1 LCRPTVMEIFF
12 WTSSALAILISAAFV
27 YFDDGMRVMSGS
39 YPLVAAFAVSGFFV
53 RNTEPASEIA
63 RPAWQWWV
71 GLVAVLI
78 LFLAVPWLAH
88 RTAPPAVLAKPSL
101 NEQQVFGGRRM
112 SGFLVVADDQPLRRD
127 VPSLHLT
134 DFAKLITLSNVE
146 IYQPLLKGRTPELPF
161 GFISAPRMEAGSASD
176 NQFIVPA
183 HVLLDKGVEA
193 WRFKTAEWSRIEG
206 NSIYWVLVTDAQP
219 VKIPAR

>member
-1 LCRPTVMEIFF
+1 M
-12 WTSSALAILISAAFV
+12 
-27 YFDDGMRVMSGS
+27 
-39 YPLVAAFAVSGFFV
+39 
-53 RNTEPASEIA
+53 
-63 RPAWQWWV
+63 
-71 GLVAVLI
+71 LI
-78 LFLAVPWLAH
+78 LFLAVPWLVH

-101 NEQQVFGGRRM
+101 NEQQVFGGEEDVWLPRR
-112 SGFLVVADDQPLRRD
+112 LADDQPLRRD

>member
-1 LCRPTVMEIFF
+1 
-12 WTSSALAILISAAFV
+12 
-27 YFDDGMRVMSGS
+27 MSGS
-39 YPLVAAFAVSGFFV
+39 YPLVAAFAVSGLYV
-53 RNTEPASEIA
+53 GNIEPVKEMA
-63 RPAWQWWV
+63 RPAWQWWG
-71 GLVAVLI
+71 GLTTALI
-78 LFLAVPWLAH
+78 LFLTVPWFAH
-88 RTAPPAVLAKPSL
+88 HNAAPAVLANLGLS
-101 NEQQVFGGRRM
+101 EQQVFGGRRI
-112 SGFLVVADDQPLRRD
+112 SGYLVVADNQPLRRD
-127 VPSLHLT
+127 VPSLHFT

-161 GFISAPRMEAGSASD
+161 GFISAPRMEAGLASD

-206 NSIYWVLVTDAQP
+206 NGIYWVLVTDAQP